1 MNSLR
6 KKKSL
11 VPVASAL
18 FGTVA
23 AFVLFPADAFARGG
37 SRYVDVSLT
46 GSYATNIS
54 QYYESERQIISG
66 AIGLPFTETMGVS
79 VGHNLKAEKN
89 IYNDKYREALE
100 AKGVQLPDGS
110 VEQTRTERNYYVNAT
125 VSQWIWR
132 FRTTLGG
139 GAFWRTSCS
148 EDTFQDDGCN
158 EQDVTWNVT
167 LGLEYVM
174 SMRTSFKVSHQISP
188 SEYQGSG
195 AKNLDKVWTTGLSWS
210 L

>member
-1 MNSLR
+1 MHSLG
-6 KKKSL
+6 KKKPL
-11 VPVASAL
+11 VPVASATFAGL
-18 FGTVA
+18 A
-23 AFVLFPADAFARGG
+23 AFMLFPVHAFARGA
-37 SRYVDVSLT
+37 SRDVDVSLT

-54 QYYESERQIISG
+54 QYYESERQNISG
-66 AIGLPFTETMGVS
+66 AIGLHITETVGVS

-89 IYNDKYREALE
+89 TYNDKYREALE
-100 AKGVQLPDGS
+100 AKGVQLPEGA
-110 VEQTRTERNYYVNAT
+110 VEQTRTERNNYVNAT
-125 VSQWIWR
+125 VSQWISS
-132 FRTTLGG
+132 FRTTIGG

-158 EQDVTWNVT
+158 KQDVTWNVT
-167 LGLEYVM
+167 LALEYVLG
-174 SMRTSFKVSHQISP
+174 MRTSFKVSHQLSP